1 MKIDVIAK
9 FIEDVT
15 KRRSETKAR
24 LDDLKTQAMK
34 EEAAAQEAAEAG
46 DVETYKKHNAK
57 KADLDAQI
65 YVANVQLEKNLK
77 SEVSK
82 QEAVS
87 AWNEYARGYD
97 TDLKKKLA
105 ELEKAKKSLFD
116 CFIEIIDL
124 QDAALRKR
132 EQCADFSG
140 VVANDLDVLTGRSD
154 DIYKEF
160 PISTIPLI
168 QGHGVNY
175 HGRIYD
181 LPEVALFSAD
191 GMIDEE
197 LGKRIHSVTKLHHSY

>member
-1 MKIDVIAK
+1 MKIDAIAK

-24 LDDLKTQAMK
+24 LDDLRTQAMK

-65 YVANVQLEKNLK
+65 YVTNVQLEKNLK

-82 QEAVS
+82 TEAVA
-87 AWNEYARGYD
+87 AWTEYAGGYD
-97 TDLKKKLA
+97 ADLRKKLS
-105 ELEKAKKSLFD
+105 ELEKLKKALFD

-132 EQCADFSG
+132 EQCADFAG
-140 VVANDLDVLTGRSD
+140 VVVNDLDVLTGQSD
-154 DIYKEF
+154 TVYQDF
-160 PISTIPLI
+160 PISTIPVVE
-168 QGHGVNY
+168 GRAVNY
-175 HGRIYD
+175 QGKIYA
-181 LPEVALFSAD
+181 LPEVALFSAE
-191 GMIDEE
+191 GRIGEE